1 MKGEIMPQLSLYIDE
16 NTLKKIELAAKI
28 EKISISKLV
37 VQKLNESF
45 QDKWPEN
52 FEKLFGSITDKTFDI
67 LEKMSYENDLKREE
81 L

>member
-1 MKGEIMPQLSLYIDE
+1 MEGEIMPQLSLYIDE

-45 QDKWPEN
+45 QDKWPKN

-67 LEKMSYENDLKREE
+67 LERMSYENDLKREE

>member
-1 MKGEIMPQLSLYIDE
+1 MPQLSLYIDE

-37 VQKLNESF
+37 VKKLNESF

-52 FEKLFGSITDKTFDI
+52 FEKLFGSITDKRFDVP
-67 LEKMSYENDLKREE
+67 ERMTSENDLKREE
-81 L
+81 F

>member
-1 MKGEIMPQLSLYIDE
+1 MPQLSLYIDE

-37 VQKLNESF
+37 VKKLNESF

-52 FEKLFGSITDKTFDI
+52 FEKLFGSVTDKTFDI
-67 LEKMSYENDLKREE
+67 PERMSSENDLKREGF
-81 L
+81 